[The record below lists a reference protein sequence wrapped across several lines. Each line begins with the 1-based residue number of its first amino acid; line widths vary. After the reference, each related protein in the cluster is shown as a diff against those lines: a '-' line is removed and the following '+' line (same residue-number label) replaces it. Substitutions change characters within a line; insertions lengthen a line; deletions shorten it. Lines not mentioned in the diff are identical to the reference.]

1 MKPLPGRVPLGLL
14 PALPALPTP
23 CRVVWGRMVP
33 RDPSSPAVPSSP
45 SVAAAEE
52 KHGLERAERE
62 TPISKLTLR
71 RGLGSPGQRVRTHV
85 LPQFL
90 PHACQCQHTVDLLDG
105 VARDS

>member
-1 MKPLPGRVPLGLL
+1 
-14 PALPALPTP
+14 
-23 CRVVWGRMVP
+23 MVP

-45 SVAAAEE
+45 SVATAEE
-52 KHGLERAERE
+52 KHGLERAEPDARWRE